1 LFESLVEADY
11 KQHLEINEMQ
21 AMIKLLVARERQKKQ
36 AEVKAETEKEI
47 EK

>member
-1 LFESLVEADY
+1 LVEADY

-21 AMIKLLVARERQKKQ
+21 EMIKLLVARERQKKQ
-36 AEVKAETEKEI
+36 TEVKTETEV